1 MFDGS
6 YDSDI
11 VHKLFRFKLLDTFR
25 GFECLRKNGFLL
37 FSLEGFWKLFGRFLF
52 KNFGIK
58 NYLVKGSQPPRGW
71 KFGTIVRHV
80 S

>member
-25 GFECLRKNGFLL
+25 GFECLHKKNRFLL
-37 FSLEGFWKLFGRFLF
+37 FSLEGF
-52 KNFGIK
+52 
-58 NYLVKGSQPPRGW
+58 
-71 KFGTIVRHV
+71 
-80 S
+80 